1 MNTVLAGRAPLLK
14 NVSFLLKIAV
24 LPTFPH
30 PTPPYC
36 TFSRSGYAVSSS
48 SAYKLPKANKLLQ
61 FICIKGESR
70 NFFWISQVF
79 ITNIFPLSSFQ
90 SLLSM
95 LDLFMVSL
103 TSSTAFKPV
112 AFSEECFCCTFFKSK
127 NLLLQKL
134 LPKAVFC
141 NKLQRKPNSTRYFSK
156 DHKSCILSKREDKGK
171 KKEKKRVGKTPNT
184 PLSNSMH
191 E

>member
-30 PTPPYC
+30 PTPPCC

-70 NFFWISQVF
+70 IFFWLSQVF

-95 LDLFMVSL
+95 LDLFVLSL
-103 TSSTAFKPV
+103 TSSTPFNSV
-112 AFSEECFCCTFFKSK
+112 ACSEECFCCTFFFKSK
-127 NLLLQKL
+127 NLLL
-134 LPKAVFC
+134 
-141 NKLQRKPNSTRYFSK
+141 
-156 DHKSCILSKREDKGK
+156 
-171 KKEKKRVGKTPNT
+171 
-184 PLSNSMH
+184 
-191 E
+191 